1 MNVSE
6 LLQESEKSE
15 NFFKKIG
22 RAFSTF
28 QQNLYIVGFGQFTP
42 GFPQFQHGFP
52 HFNCGM
58 MWKTCAKCEACAEQ
72 PGAAAFFAIRSKLC
86 HMLFIFRAHAIL
98 VQRAAPPEVRCLPGQ
113 KRRPMA

>member
-1 MNVSE
+1 MNVSK

-15 NFFKKIG
+15 NFFKKMG

-52 HFNCGM
+52 HFNGGM
-58 MWKTCAKCEACAEQ
+58 MWKTCAKCKGNTAQ
-72 PGAAAFFAIRSKLC
+72 F
-86 HMLFIFRAHAIL
+86 
-98 VQRAAPPEVRCLPGQ
+98 PPERCLELCGIAQ
-113 KRRPMA
+113 ILCQTARRGGTFCDSFKVVSHAVHF